1 MNNFF
6 LQPDPLLSQSQQ
18 PTPVYIQSE
27 QPMLR
32 DWIGELD
39 RQMKGLD
46 ETTADRLNQDASFTE
61 LNTSLQMTIQNELMN
76 LVRSRLNIQ
85 PDVVDNVKKQIEI
98 IKRTS
103 SKTKEDEKKSMSE
116 LNDYMKNYSHLSFDE
131 YRKLKQG
138 DETGRTKAKDK

>member
-18 PTPVYIQSE
+18 PTPVYIQPE

-61 LNTSLQMTIQNELMN
+61 LNASLQMTIQNELMN

-85 PDVVDNVKKQIEI
+85 PDVIDNVKKQIEI

-131 YRKLKQG
+131 YRKLKQSN
-138 DETGRTKAKDK
+138 ETGRTKAKDK

>member
-18 PTPVYIQSE
+18 PTPVYIQPE

-32 DWIGELD
+32 DWVGELD

-46 ETTADRLNQDASFTE
+46 ESTAERLNQDASFVE
-61 LNTSLQMTIQNELMN
+61 LNTALQVTIQNELMN
-76 LVRSRLNIQ
+76 LVRSRLNLQ
-85 PDVVDNVKKQIEI
+85 PEVVDNVKKQMEI
-98 IKRTS
+98 IKRTT
-103 SKTKEDEKKSMSE
+103 SKAKEDERKSMSE

-138 DETGRTKAKDK
+138 DETGCTKAKDK

>member
-18 PTPVYIQSE
+18 PTPVYIQPE

-61 LNTSLQMTIQNELMN
+61 LNASLQMTIQNELMN

-85 PDVVDNVKKQIEI
+85 PDVIDNVKKQMEI

-103 SKTKEDEKKSMSE
+103 LKTKEDEKKSMSE

-138 DETGRTKAKDK
+138 NETGRTKAKDK

>member
-18 PTPVYIQSE
+18 PTPVYIQPE

-103 SKTKEDEKKSMSE
+103 SKTKEDEKKSMNE

>member
-18 PTPVYIQSE
+18 PTPVYIQPE

-61 LNTSLQMTIQNELMN
+61 LNASLQMTIQNELMN

-85 PDVVDNVKKQIEI
+85 PDVIDNVKKQIEI

-138 DETGRTKAKDK
+138 NETGRTKAKDK

>member
-46 ETTADRLNQDASFTE
+46 ETTAERLNQDASFVE
-61 LNTSLQMTIQNELMN
+61 LNSALQVTIQNELMN
-76 LVRSRLNIQ
+76 LVRSRLNVQ
-85 PDVVDNVKKQIEI
+85 PEVVDNVKKQMEI
-98 IKRTS
+98 IKRTT
-103 SKTKEDEKKSMSE
+103 SKTKEDERKSMSE
-116 LNDYMKNYSHLSFDE
+116 LNDYMKN
-131 YRKLKQG
+131 
-138 DETGRTKAKDK
+138 